1 MDCRPS
7 TIQELAMTYPPDHH
21 RDSIRGLP
29 LEHDQDIV
37 SGSILALTAFAIVVC
52 GITWYAVTGHRTGT
66 VSINAPAFESL
77 DSTVGYGAQSR
88 PRAPERAPAPV
99 AK

>member
-1 MDCRPS
+1 M
-7 TIQELAMTYPPDHH
+7 AYPPNHH
-21 RDSIRGLP
+21 RDSVRGVP

-52 GITWYAVTGHRTGT
+52 GIAWYAVTGHHRNGAI
-66 VSINAPAFESL
+66 SINAPAFERP
-77 DSTVGYGAQSR
+77 DSTVGYGTQSR
-88 PRAPERAPAPV
+88 PRAPERAPAPI